1 MADDR
6 PSELLLTYPEL
17 AARLGVSPDGARTRA
32 KRQGWPVILG
42 NDGRA
47 RVRVLASDLP
57 EHPRS
62 SPEQTGDETDLLVEL
77 RRSHAEHAAELRAL
91 LDRASGEAERWRS
104 EHGQAR
110 AEAERHRAEAELLR
124 EQLAREIGRADKI
137 EAELAETR
145 KPALVRLLEALRRR

>member
-1 MADDR
+1 MADDH

-32 KRQGWPVILG
+32 KRQGWPVMHG

-62 SPEQTGDETDLLVEL
+62 PPEQTGDETDLVAEL
-77 RRSHAEHAAELRAL
+77 RRSHAEHAAELRSL

-110 AEAERHRAEAELLR
+110 AEAERHRAEAGLLR
-124 EQLAREIGRADKI
+124 EQLAREIARAEGLTAQLV
-137 EAELAETR
+137 EAR
-145 KPALVRLLEALRRR
+145 KPALLRLLEALRRR